1 MEEFQSMLRP
11 PNAFYLAVNHKR
23 VIIPFNYK
31 KKNAPIWFDTEKIDV
46 LETMPKGRVIQ
57 LCKTLTPRTEFVV
70 GRKVWKV
77 KDE

>member
-11 PNAFYLAVNHKR
+11 PNAFFWQLITR
-23 VIIPFNYK
+23 ESSFPSIIK
-31 KKNAPIWFDTEKIDV
+31 KKNAPIWFDIEKIDV

-57 LCKTLTPRTEFVV
+57 LCKTLTPRTEFVL